1 MTTLALVFSGRLL
14 SISIYR
20 PWSRDRALIRAVRG
34 SPAPSGGLM
43 SRLWAALL
51 LGLVASSSS
60 SSIPNTDSCWARNDG
75 ICDDGVEGSG
85 PWANACPSP
94 CGTDLSDCGIRYEHE
109 CRLPPPPS
117 PAPPP
122 PSPVNYWEASPD
134 ENNSNGEGTTV
145 IILIVVGVLVAIVAV
160 AIVGCIVSL
169 KCFAIFV
176 LVLSI
181 ITLLI
186 TIVSVPASF
195 FLALPAAAVSTVAFV
210 LACIGSSIVVCGCC
224 KDKDG
229 NPGGHISC
237 GVLCLLSFIFRL
249 VALVVLLIF
258 FLPLLYLSFLAGSY
272 FGIIALALMTVLTVA
287 TGLAELVLGIRCII
301 WACAKGAQGAAA
313 GAAGAAGS
321 MMGQSDTAPQQVE
334 LVVGT
339 AASSPAAVA
348 SVAVAVAVP
357 VA

>member
-1 MTTLALVFSGRLL
+1 
-14 SISIYR
+14 
-20 PWSRDRALIRAVRG
+20 
-34 SPAPSGGLM
+34 M

-51 LGLVASSSS
+51 LGLVTSSSS

-117 PAPPP
+117 PAPPS

-210 LACIGSSIVVCGCC
+210 LACIGSSIVVCGCRQ
-224 KDKDG
+224 G
-229 NPGGHISC
+229 QRRQPRRPHFMWRA
-237 GVLCLLSFIFRL
+237 VL
-249 VALVVLLIF
+249 ALVHLPPRCARGAPH
-258 FLPLLYLSFLAGSY
+258 FLPPPPLFVIPCRELLRHHCLSANDRADRCYGARRACTRHPVHYMGVRQRGSRSSSWCSRSSGVNDGTERHSASAGRAS
-272 FGIIALALMTVLTVA
+272 GRHGSELTSSCR
-287 TGLAELVLGIRCII
+287 LCSCSRSRPRSLGITEIHMQWRPMHSADRTT
-301 WACAKGAQGAAA
+301 WWGGR
-313 GAAGAAGS
+313 
-321 MMGQSDTAPQQVE
+321 E
-334 LVVGT
+334 
-339 AASSPAAVA
+339 
-348 SVAVAVAVP
+348 
-357 VA
+357 

>member
-1 MTTLALVFSGRLL
+1 
-14 SISIYR
+14 
-20 PWSRDRALIRAVRG
+20 
-34 SPAPSGGLM
+34 
-43 SRLWAALL
+43 
-51 LGLVASSSS
+51 
-60 SSIPNTDSCWARNDG
+60 
-75 ICDDGVEGSG
+75 
-85 PWANACPSP
+85 
-94 CGTDLSDCGIRYEHE
+94 
-109 CRLPPPPS
+109 
-117 PAPPP
+117 
-122 PSPVNYWEASPD
+122 
-134 ENNSNGEGTTV
+134 V

-258 FLPLLYLSFLAGSY
+258 FLPLLYLSFRELSLWRY